1 MKSENDSTDDCLN
14 AVERLA
20 TPSVSITEANWDQFR
35 LFFVVANT
43 GSVNRAAR
51 ELKMSQ
57 PTLSRRLMEL
67 ERSVGAPLFFRVSSG
82 VKLTEEGEVLRRSA
96 EGMVQSFESFHRDLS
111 RRMGDRSFD
120 VRLSVTEGF
129 AKHWLIPRIKKLRA
143 LNGSIRLEI
152 NSTVQQQDLASS
164 DLDFVIRLGHPGDD
178 ELIGR
183 RIAKIAFGIF
193 ASESYLVEYPEPQTL
208 AELANHLI
216 IGTSADFVGL
226 HSERA
231 GKMELLTRFKAAGD
245 AKGSLRIRPVVN
257 HFSAAV
263 EGLGLAFLAVPF
275 ALAEGL
281 VRVLPHES
289 TSMDVWLL
297 RRRESD
303 LRKLTRQVHRFLESE
318 LTQSRAWFSGLT
330 ADPANTYDALSE
342 GVCLPMRMVLAAS
355 TAAAS

>member
-1 MKSENDSTDDCLN
+1 MISENDSADDCLG
-14 AVERLA
+14 AVVRRT
-20 TPSVSITEANWDQFR
+20 TPVAPITETNWDQFR
-35 LFFVVANT
+35 LFFAVANT

-57 PTLSRRLMEL
+57 PTLSRRLIEL
-67 ERSVGAPLFFRVSSG
+67 ERSVGAPLFFRIASG
-82 VKLTEEGEVLRRSA
+82 VKLTEEGEVLRRAA

-120 VRLSVTEGF
+120 VKLSVTEGF
-129 AKHWLIPRIKKLRA
+129 AKHWLLPRVKKLRA
-143 LNGSIRLEI
+143 LNEDIRIEI

-164 DLDFVIRLGHPGDD
+164 DLDFVIRMGHPGDD

-183 RIAKIAFGIF
+183 RIATIAFGIF
-193 ASESYLVEYPEPQTL
+193 ASESYLAEYPEPQTL
-208 AELANHLI
+208 AELADHMI
-216 IGTSADFVGL
+216 IGTSTDFVGL

-245 AKGSLRIRPVVN
+245 AKGRLRIRPVVN

-281 VRVLPHES
+281 VRVLPQES

-303 LRKLTRQVHRFLESE
+303 LRKLTRQVHRFLEGE
-318 LTQSRAWFSGLT
+318 LTQSRAWFAGLAT
-330 ADPANTYDALSE
+330 SHANTYDSLSE
-342 GVCLPMRMVLAAS
+342 GICLPMRNVLAAS
-355 TAAAS
+355 AASSP